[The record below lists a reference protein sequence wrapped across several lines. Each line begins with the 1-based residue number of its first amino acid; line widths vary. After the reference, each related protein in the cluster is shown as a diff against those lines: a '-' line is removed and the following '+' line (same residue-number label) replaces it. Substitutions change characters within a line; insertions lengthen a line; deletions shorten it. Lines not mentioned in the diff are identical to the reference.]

1 MKKLTF
7 KTKEERLAYIQG
19 MIDAKQIILD
29 NYDKTIFLN
38 ELLRYLENHIMEL
51 QCKIAQK
58 DYGLDLSSIYEH
70 LKSKSP
76 EEIEQII
83 KDLNI
88 THDYTVELFE

>member
-1 MKKLTF
+1 MKITF
-7 KTKEERLAYIQG
+7 KTKEERFAYIQG

-38 ELLRYLENHIMEL
+38 ELLRYLENYIMEL
-51 QCKIAQK
+51 QCKVAQK
-58 DYGLDLSSIYEH
+58 DYGLDLASVYKD

-88 THDYTVELFE
+88 THDYTIELF